1 MAASADARPPAIF
14 LMGPTA
20 SGKTGLAMQL
30 CERFPLDLISVD
42 SALVYRGL
50 DIGTAKPDPAVLERT
65 PHRLIDIREPTES
78 YSAAEFREDALAE
91 MARIREAGRVPLLV
105 GGTMLYFRALG
116 SGLAPLPAASPL
128 LRKRIERD
136 AQRLGWAALHRRL
149 AGLDPEIARKIHPND
164 PQRIQRALE
173 VIAITGRRMSELQH
187 EHRAREAEQLGYR
200 VLRLVVCPNSRQQLH
215 ERIERRFRTMLARGF
230 LDEVAR
236 LRARGDLDRDLPA
249 MRCVGYRQAWSHL
262 EDEIGHEEMVRQAV
276 AATRQLAKRQLTWLR
291 QETGAL
297 WYDLSADAALKSVFG
312 EVATCLGLPCP

>member
-1 MAASADARPPAIF
+1 MAVAVDARPPAIF

-20 SGKTGLAMQL
+20 SGKTGLAVQL

-65 PHRLIDIREPTES
+65 LHRLIDLREPTET

-91 MARIREAGRVPLLV
+91 MARIRDAGRVPLLV

-173 VIAITGRRMSELQH
+173 VIAVTGRRMSELQH

-230 LDEVAR
+230 LEEVAR

-297 WYDLSADAALKSVFG
+297 WYDLGADAALKSVFG
-312 EVATCLGLPCP
+312 EVAAFLGLPCP

>member
-236 LRARGDLDRDLPA
+236 LRARGDLDRNLPA

-312 EVATCLGLPCP
+312 EVAAFLELPCP

>member
-236 LRARGDLDRDLPA
+236 LRARGDLDRNLPA

-312 EVATCLGLPCP
+312 EVAAFLGLPCP

>member
-187 EHRAREAEQLGYR
+187 EHRAREAEQLRYR

-236 LRARGDLDRDLPA
+236 LRARGDLDRNLPA

-312 EVATCLGLPCP
+312 EVAACLGLPCP

>member
-236 LRARGDLDRDLPA
+236 LRARGDLDRNLPA